1 MLYPRVEP
9 TPGGALR
16 LRYLP
21 PLMTMALRGLPEV
34 LADGA
39 PGIREHLGRSPFE
52 GDPEAAAQWERYAA
66 PDLAHLFRS
75 ARDIVAEDL
84 RGLSPEPRLPVRFR
98 MEIPAPHLNAWLSAL
113 AAARVALSEVHSI
126 GETEMES
133 PLPAE
138 IVSDRDRS
146 VLVIHL
152 LGWVQGLLLEAGA

>member
-1 MLYPRVEP
+1 M
-9 TPGGALR
+9 
-16 LRYLP
+16 
-21 PLMTMALRGLPEV
+21 
-34 LADGA
+34 
-39 PGIREHLGRSPFE
+39 
-52 GDPEAAAQWERYAA
+52 
-66 PDLAHLFRS
+66 
-75 ARDIVAEDL
+75 
-84 RGLSPEPRLPVRFR
+84 RFR